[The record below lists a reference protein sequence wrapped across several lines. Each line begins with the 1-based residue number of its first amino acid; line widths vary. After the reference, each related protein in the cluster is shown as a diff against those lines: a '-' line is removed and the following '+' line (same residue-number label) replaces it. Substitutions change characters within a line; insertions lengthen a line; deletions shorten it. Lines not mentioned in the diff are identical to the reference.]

1 MTTKTTVAVLAISL
15 VLASCQAVAQTTPA
29 IEPEI
34 ARVVADISATE
45 AESAK
50 YSGGLVKALIESRL
64 STLRQT
70 KAMLEQRRAASTFN
84 ISVRYTIDGRPFTV
98 PTTAT
103 NDVAAIER
111 ELAATRTKIESA
123 QAEAARYSGGLVL
136 AMKHST
142 IATLQQTEAML
153 DQRRVALTFGLP
165 QYIGFAGQPASSP
178 SAGSGHPAPPVQ
190 DTARTWEIVEVNSRV
205 TESNSTWW
213 KYAWKVTVRNGG
225 SQPIAVRA
233 TVEFQDAQGF
243 IVDTDD
249 SETTRVG
256 AGETVTMTGYDL
268 VTAAV
273 ADNIAKTNAKVRQ
286 VQ

>member
-1 MTTKTTVAVLAISL
+1 
-15 VLASCQAVAQTTPA
+15 
-29 IEPEI
+29 
-34 ARVVADISATE
+34 
-45 AESAK
+45 
-50 YSGGLVKALIESRL
+50 
-64 STLRQT
+64 
-70 KAMLEQRRAASTFN
+70 MLEQRRAASTFN